1 MTKCPGRPTTN
12 AGTAVERELQKLGV
26 GVAKPSQVHWNRVSV
41 LTPTTAARA
50 AFHAQLWQCFSAQ
63 TWPNKELVVVETYDS
78 TVEQPSS
85 FFQDLKDD
93 RLVHVALAHDLNVG
107 LKRNISVLMASG
119 EYCVNFDDDDFYAD
133 GYVERMV
140 GELQLRGL
148 GALKLSAWHNYF
160 ESTGRCG
167 YSTPHTWKEDE
178 ERDNNV
184 FGYGFSYVYRRELA
198 LAYPYPH
205 LDFGEDAPFML
216 KLRDGC
222 RVGLMEDLEGVCLHL
237 VHRHSSTMDPEV
249 SRILPQEEL
258 EDLEVA
264 DSQAFQHFISSRRS
278 WWCCD
283 V

>member
-1 MTKCPGRPTTN
+1 MPNSARQTRKAARQDGTALAIQEAPSLGRRRGPVVTCKLE
-12 AGTAVERELQKLGV
+12 GTAVERELQKLGV
-26 GVAKPSQVHWNRVSV
+26 GVAKPSQVHRNRVSV

-140 GELQLRGL
+140 GELQLIQG
-148 GALKLSAWHNYF
+148 
-160 ESTGRCG
+160 
-167 YSTPHTWKEDE
+167 D
-178 ERDNNV
+178 
-184 FGYGFSYVYRRELA
+184 
-198 LAYPYPH
+198 
-205 LDFGEDAPFML
+205 
-216 KLRDGC
+216 
-222 RVGLMEDLEGVCLHL
+222 
-237 VHRHSSTMDPEV
+237 
-249 SRILPQEEL
+249 
-258 EDLEVA
+258 
-264 DSQAFQHFISSRRS
+264 
-278 WWCCD
+278 
-283 V
+283 

>member
-222 RVGLMEDLEGVCLHL
+222 RVGLMEDLEGVHIAVPTL
-237 VHRHSSTMDPEV
+237 
-249 SRILPQEEL
+249 
-258 EDLEVA
+258 
-264 DSQAFQHFISSRRS
+264 RRTTPR
-278 WWCCD
+278 
-283 V
+283 VPKG